1 MDLPIFQNEIARIAA
16 AVQPARRTPMH
27 HEMWLQACAE
37 TINPDDKFEMVVA
50 GDRNNPSAAAPFR
63 LQKSLLIPRLFLL
76 GAEDVWLHSDVLYED
91 NDAALNLA
99 RAVVERGLP
108 ARFGHFPA
116 LSHFADALKT
126 AAVGK
131 GFVVADV
138 IEGSPYIQIDE
149 TWREPE
155 AKLRSK
161 RRSDLRRRRKKA
173 EKAFGAVTT
182 KMLTPSPDEIDALY
196 KVAVGIESRGWKGRE
211 QTSLANDQRQNAF
224 FRRYLQ
230 LASEA
235 GMVRI
240 FFLHIGEEVAAFQ
253 IGVVSDNAFWGF
265 RTSYDES
272 YRDYAPGILLFLEV
286 VRYVA
291 NAGLSTHEFLG
302 RPEPWTKEWTSDLRP
317 KLRLRFYPYNIVG
330 AGAFIEDGLHFTAKR
345 SKSWAKSRATK
356 LLPATATLRAAQ

>member
-1 MDLPIFQNEIARIAA
+1 MDLPIFQNEIARVSA

-131 GFVVADV
+131 GYV
-138 IEGSPYIQIDE
+138 
-149 TWREPE
+149 
-155 AKLRSK
+155 
-161 RRSDLRRRRKKA
+161 
-173 EKAFGAVTT
+173 
-182 KMLTPSPDEIDALY
+182 
-196 KVAVGIESRGWKGRE
+196 
-211 QTSLANDQRQNAF
+211 
-224 FRRYLQ
+224 
-230 LASEA
+230 LASKLPGLAFVRLDDRWRAPEENFPTSRRA
-235 GMVRI
+235 G
-240 FFLHIGEEVAAFQ
+240 
-253 IGVVSDNAFWGF
+253 
-265 RTSYDES
+265 TS
-272 YRDYAPGILLFLEV
+272 P
-286 VRYVA
+286 
-291 NAGLSTHEFLG
+291 
-302 RPEPWTKEWTSDLRP
+302 
-317 KLRLRFYPYNIVG
+317 
-330 AGAFIEDGLHFTAKR
+330 TA
-345 SKSWAKSRATK
+345 
-356 LLPATATLRAAQ
+356 